1 MVGEVWGGTG
11 GRCPGGKAS
20 YREGPPRVP
29 RQKCVTSVYIAFA
42 CVITR
47 HELVALVAHRN
58 GRLNVRYFYPVRLQ
72 QSVRLQ
78 PSQSLLQKR
87 RYRKDT
93 HSQHGAR
100 GARDGGIR
108 CRAGAGRRDG
118 RHVQLHLL
126 LQQQVLPART
136 WNLLVP
142 RFVPGCDIANPNAN
156 QVRYRPARDA
166 PIGRESQRDRR
177 RLGRSHVRPIPLL

>member
-11 GRCPGGKAS
+11 AGGAQAVRPATGMGRRGCLDRTCDVGVYSFCVRHHETRGGGLIWQTEFG
-20 YREGPPRVP
+20 RP
-29 RQKCVTSVYIAFA
+29 TSVTYPL
-42 CVITR
+42 CGCNR
-47 HELVALVAHRN
+47 RSPCCRN
-58 GRLNVRYFYPVRLQ
+58 EGTA
-72 QSVRLQ
+72 
-78 PSQSLLQKR
+78 
-87 RYRKDT
+87 KDT

-100 GARDGGIR
+100 GARDDGIR

-142 RFVPGCDIANPNAN
+142 RFVPGCDIAKPNAN

-177 RLGRSHVRPIPLL
+177 RLGRSHVRHSPAVTIPLL